1 LNLPLG
7 SEVYIASTYTD
18 YNAEHNLEE
27 SSQISLEVM
36 GKKNSKRQDE
46 PWIKYIKQHTRHYIE
61 TVFSGITCV
70 FPKSI
75 HAVSCV
81 GFLLKLEA
89 FIFAFTLNKA
99 FVELV

>member
-1 LNLPLG
+1 MPSHVRALNALPFNLPPG
-7 SEVYIASTYTD
+7 SEVYTD
-18 YNAEHNLEE
+18 YTAEDDLEE

-36 GKKNSKRQDE
+36 RKKNSKRQDE

-75 HAVSCV
+75 HAC
-81 GFLLKLEA
+81 L
-89 FIFAFTLNKA
+89 
-99 FVELV
+99 